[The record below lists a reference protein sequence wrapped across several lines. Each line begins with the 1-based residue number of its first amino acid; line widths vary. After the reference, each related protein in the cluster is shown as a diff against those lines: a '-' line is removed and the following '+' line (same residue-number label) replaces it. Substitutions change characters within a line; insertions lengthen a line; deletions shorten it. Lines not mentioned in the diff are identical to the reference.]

1 MPQADGSAKLNKE
14 TYFREQILCERWQIG
29 GSRLPAF
36 LLREGDIMSGEKR
49 ALTLEDFWRLKT
61 VDDPQPSPD
70 GTRVAYVVGSFDEA
84 KNQAH
89 SAIWLASLED
99 GQCHQLT
106 SGESQDMQPRWS
118 PDGSRLAFVSTR
130 HEGKPQLF
138 LIEVA
143 GGEARRLT
151 SVADGA
157 ASPLWSPDGKHLC
170 YTSTPETDRQKVPQE
185 TAWFE
190 AHGEVDKGAPRLRR
204 QSELLTR
211 FDARGYIERRAQLF
225 VLNLDDTQ
233 AEPRQLTE
241 GDFDA
246 AQAVWSPDGAL
257 IAFVSNRSADVSASL
272 GSDIWTVA
280 VENGELQRLTD
291 GDLSVLLPSWSPDG
305 QRLAFFAEH
314 PLNAR
319 SGYEDPHLWLVS
331 RSGGDQRD
339 LMSHLDRSLSAIQPD
354 YHFGGGAAPLWVPDG
369 HTLYFVSAEHGSNAI
384 FALAVEAGD
393 CWRVSSTAA
402 DIVALKSVEARQMF
416 VGVAATSE
424 QPYDLFTLPWSGA
437 TTEQGNHRSSP
448 IPSRELPLQPL
459 VSTNQA
465 LLAEVR
471 IAPTERISFT
481 GPDGWEIEGWLVEPP
496 DSEGP
501 CPLILHVHG
510 GPYSAW
516 GHSFYFQAQALAGAG
531 YASLYINPRGSK
543 GYHLAFT
550 QAADWGEKDFL
561 DLMAGV
567 DAVVAMGKADP
578 QRLGITGISYGGF
591 MTNWALGHTNRFAA
605 GVSVNG
611 VSNMVSMCGTS
622 DVGALWLGAQYGHFW
637 ESEETWQWYRAR
649 SPITYVDR
657 IATPL
662 LLLQSEN
669 DYRCPIEQGE
679 QLFTAL
685 CARRQTVELIRFPNA
700 SHAIAGSAS
709 PHHRYF
715 QWKLTLD
722 WFEMYLKPHGQ

>member
-1 MPQADGSAKLNKE
+1 
-14 TYFREQILCERWQIG
+14 
-29 GSRLPAF
+29 
-36 LLREGDIMSGEKR
+36 MSEEKR

-70 GTRVAYVVGSFDEA
+70 GTRVAYVVGSYDEA

-118 PDGSRLAFVSTR
+118 PDGTRLAFVSTR

-157 ASPLWSPDGKHLC
+157 ASPLWSPDGKLLC
-170 YTSTPETDRQKVPQE
+170 YTSTPETDRQKVSQE

-190 AHGEVDKGAPRLRR
+190 AHSEVDKSTPRLRR
-204 QSELLTR
+204 QCTLLSR
-211 FDARGYIERRAQLF
+211 FDTRGYIERRAQLF
-225 VLNLDDTQ
+225 VLNLDDAQ

-246 AQAVWSPDGAL
+246 AQPAWSPDGTL
-257 IAFVSNRSADVSASL
+257 IAFVSDRSANANASL
-272 GSDIWTVA
+272 ASDIWTVA
-280 VENGELQRLTD
+280 VESGELQRLTN
-291 GDLSVLLPSWSPDG
+291 GDLSALLPSWSPDG
-305 QRLAFFAEH
+305 ENIAFFAEH

-319 SGYEDPHLWLVS
+319 SGYEDPHVWLVS

-339 LMSHLDRSLSAIQPD
+339 LMSHLDRSLSAVQPD
-354 YHFGGGAAPLWVPDG
+354 YHFSGGAAPIWSLDG
-369 HTLYFVSAEHGSNAI
+369 QTLYFVSAEHGSGAI

-402 DIVALKSVEARQMF
+402 DIVALQSVEASQMF
-416 VGVAATSE
+416 VGVAATSA
-424 QPYDLFTLPWSGA
+424 QPYDLFTLPWSG
-437 TTEQGNHRSSP
+437 G
-448 IPSRELPLQPL
+448 ELRPL
-459 VSTNQA
+459 VSTDQA
-465 LLAEVR
+465 LLAEVS

-481 GPDGWEIEGWLVEPP
+481 GPDGWEIEGWLVKPLHT
-496 DSEGP
+496 EGP
-501 CPLILHVHG
+501 YPLILHVHG
-510 GPYSAW
+510 GPYGAW

-531 YASLYINPRGSK
+531 YASLYVNPRGSK
-543 GYHLAFT
+543 GYSLAFT

-561 DLMAGV
+561 DLMAGI
-567 DAVVAMGKADP
+567 DAVLAMGEADP

-591 MTNWALGHTNRFAA
+591 MTNWALGHTDRFAA

-622 DVGALWLGAQYGHFW
+622 DVGALWLGTQYGRFW
-637 ESEETWQWYRAR
+637 ENEETWEFYRSR
-649 SPITYVDR
+649 SPITYVEHFS
-657 IATPL
+657 TPL

-685 CARRQTVELIRFPNA
+685 CTRQQTVELIRFPNA
-700 SHAIAGSAS
+700 SHAIANTAS

-722 WFEMYLKPHGQ
+722 WFETYLKTREQ